1 MAFSDGFKGFK
12 GVVAASPQVMAACGG
27 GLCRKVVFASLKE
40 KKRFKVRTYPQGS
53 AQLHSGRANKRK
65 AILNFLFPLEGNAS
79 KRQRVYEVKNDD
91 AAPLLSYAGPTLPD
105 LAILCRIAT

>member
-40 KKRFKVRTYPQGS
+40 K
-53 AQLHSGRANKRK
+53 
-65 AILNFLFPLEGNAS
+65 E
-79 KRQRVYEVKNDD
+79 
-91 AAPLLSYAGPTLPD
+91 
-105 LAILCRIAT
+105 RI